1 MKRLKRALLKWLIN
15 GNQDFLIRELSVRES
30 FIRAIECTDMLDND
44 IFVELEKRN
53 GDD

>member
-30 FIRAIECTDMLDND
+30 FLRAIEYTDMSVND
-44 IFVELEKRN
+44 VFVELEKRN